1 MAQTNLE
8 ITIKENLV
16 KNLIVIVCC
25 FLFYP
30 SLKNSLIAVSTEI
43 MGNLLLVISI
53 FLVTVSFASFAFTY
67 EKININSLGSRLLAH
82 SATFLFLLLTALL
95 LETMVIAIGVA
106 YPSLYGMAIVFAM
119 LLYTSIILYDIWDL
133 FRVR

>member
-1 MAQTNLE
+1 MAHTNLE

>member
-1 MAQTNLE
+1 MAQKHLE
-8 ITIKENLV
+8 TIIKESTI

-30 SLKNSLIAVSTEI
+30 NLKTSLSVVSTEV
-43 MGNLLLVISI
+43 MGDLLLVISI

-67 EKININSLGSRLLAH
+67 EKINLKSLGSRMLAH

-95 LETMVIAIGVA
+95 LETMVIAVGVV
-106 YPSLYGMAIVFAM
+106 YPSIYGISIVFSV
-119 LLYTSIILYDIWDL
+119 LLYLSIIFYDVWDL
-133 FRVR
+133 FRLK

>member
-43 MGNLLLVISI
+43 MGNLVLVISI